1 MTLHSRLSQQRSASY
16 RASLYSEDF
25 AHHRQ
30 YFDYHLTCFRLNVAA
45 VEDGETAIVDF
56 DFVVHHFLE
65 LAVIVDL
72 VVNLTFTKL

>member
-1 MTLHSRLSQQRSASY
+1 MTLHSRLSQQRNANY

-56 DFVVHHFLE
+56 DSVVRHSLE
-65 LAVIVDL
+65 LAVIVGL
-72 VVNLTFTKL
+72 VVISKFTKL